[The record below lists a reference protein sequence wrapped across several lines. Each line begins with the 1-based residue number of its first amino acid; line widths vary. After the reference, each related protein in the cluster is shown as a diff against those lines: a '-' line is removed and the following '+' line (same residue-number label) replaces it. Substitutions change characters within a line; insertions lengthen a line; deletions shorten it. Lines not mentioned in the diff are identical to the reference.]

1 MIYIIHLIKGRLCN
15 IYIMQ
20 TGATGAVET
29 TYFSQT
35 GATGI
40 DDVRHTRQ

>member
-1 MIYIIHLIKGRLCN
+1 
-15 IYIMQ
+15 MQ

-29 TYFSQT
+29 TCFSQT

-40 DDVRHTRQ
+40 DDVRHTR